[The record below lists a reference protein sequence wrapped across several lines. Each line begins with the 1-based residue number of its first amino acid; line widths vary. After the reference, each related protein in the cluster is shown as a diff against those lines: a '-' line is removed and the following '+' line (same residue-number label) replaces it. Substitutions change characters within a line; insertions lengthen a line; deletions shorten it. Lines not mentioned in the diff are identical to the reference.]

1 MFGIRTNKLTNS
13 STTESSSD
21 DEIALKDSYCVVV
34 EEIDKCSIYS
44 NKSDDNSIVKYSQGS
59 FSFHTVG
66 TCVILQLNKMFVWR
80 VIHKTYMS
88 TSKELETD
96 IIKIRVFVS
105 MYMSKPEDI
114 IICVYPDKIS
124 YPNPRDGKIK
134 SVETTRYCLSILDAF
149 NQLYTDIVRKYNTN
163 ERVDEMIKKCAD
175 ILCFIT
181 HISRDS

>member
-1 MFGIRTNKLTNS
+1 
-13 STTESSSD
+13 
-21 DEIALKDSYCVVV
+21 
-34 EEIDKCSIYS
+34 
-44 NKSDDNSIVKYSQGS
+44 
-59 FSFHTVG
+59 
-66 TCVILQLNKMFVWR
+66 
-80 VIHKTYMS
+80 
-88 TSKELETD
+88 
-96 IIKIRVFVS
+96 

-114 IICVYPDKIS
+114 IICAYPVNIS